1 MIATRVWLSRHKFET
16 IRKAARADGLTPS
29 QFIAK
34 ASVDFAKAIL
44 ERIEPP
50 KPAGCAFR
58 APLKPLR
65 SCKPASRG
73 RGRSIFC

>member
-1 MIATRVWLSRHKFET
+1 MIATRLWLSRHKFEI

-44 ERIEPP
+44 ERIERP
-50 KPAGCAFR
+50 KPAGCGFQ

-65 SCKPASRG
+65 RCKPASRG
-73 RGRSIFC
+73 RRRSISC